1 MAVASKPDCY
11 LALLHHPVLNRHGE
25 VVTTAV
31 ANMDVHDIARTARTY
46 GIKGYYIVTSVAAQR
61 DLVQKII
68 DHWRHGYGAAYNPSR
83 GEAFT
88 LVRIRE
94 SLEEVRREIEERSGS
109 VPLLVATGA
118 ALNQKLVSYGEL
130 RQALVGTERPF
141 LLVFGTG
148 WGLAAEVI
156 CQADSCLPP
165 VRGGAGEYNHL
176 AVRAAVAVVLDR
188 LFGDRED

>member
-1 MAVASKPDCY
+1 M
-11 LALLHHPVLNRHGE
+11 
-25 VVTTAV
+25 TTAV

-46 GIKGYYIVTSVAAQR
+46 GIKGYYIVTPVAAQR
-61 DLVQKII
+61 DLVHKII

-94 SLEEVRREIEERSGS
+94 SLEAVRREIEERSGS

-156 CQADSCLPP
+156 CRADGCLPP
-165 VRGGAGEYNHL
+165 VRGGAGDYNHL
-176 AVRAAVAVVLDR
+176 SVRTAVAVVLDR
-188 LFGDRED
+188 LFGDREDEEKRFLQR